1 MIFILLIIFLIGFFL
16 SWNLID
22 NDIVRNVLSAILVVL
37 IVGSV
42 TLMTMN
48 FHDHFGMKKETTTKT
63 EKIAS
68 VNPKMNMIIYQQI
81 GTSNDQA
88 VVYKKDAKQK
98 KNTVAKPIDT
108 KNVIKENQKETNL
121 EVKTTNWVYKN
132 KFYDSLFGLAKK
144 KEFIHKTNTFN
155 LNKDFV
161 SLSSK
166 QVKEL
171 PKLMKQQQAQ
181 AKQNKA
187 QMQTQA
193 KTYIQTKVK
202 ADMMKDPSISVKQQK
217 GLAQKYQKE
226 FEAQAQAQAM
236 KSVIAQLK
244 KIK

>member
-1 MIFILLIIFLIGFFL
+1 MIFILLIVFVIGFFL

-22 NDIVRNVLSAILVVL
+22 NDIVRNVLSAILVIL
-37 IVGSV
+37 IIASV

-108 KNVIKENQKETNL
+108 KNIIKENQKETKL

-132 KFYDSLFGLAKK
+132 KFYDSLFSLAKK
-144 KEFIHKTNTFN
+144 KEFVHKTNTFN
-155 LNKDFV
+155 LNNDFV

-171 PKLMKQQQAQ
+171 PKLMKKQKAE
-181 AKQNKA
+181 AKNNQA
-187 QMQTQA
+187 QMQSQA
-193 KTYIQTKVK
+193 KAYIQTKIK
-202 ADMMKDPSISVKQQK
+202 ADMMKEPSMSTKQQK
-217 GLAQKYQKE
+217 ELANKYQKE
-226 FEAQAQAQAM
+226 YQAKAQSQAM
-236 KSVIAQLK
+236 KAMISQLK